1 MSLKYPPT
9 PEWTTRSVRNTDG
22 TTTITT
28 AIKMEVRTVDETG
41 KVVETASLLRRRRN
55 RAGSESSQPPASVAA
70 DAADCS
76 DCEPTAL
83 EVEGPEGHQQVV
95 AYSLESCDDE
105 WCYYG
110 SPSGVV

>member
-1 MSLKYPPT
+1 MSLKYPPN
-9 PEWTTRSVRNTDG
+9 PEWTVRTVRNEDG
-22 TTTITT
+22 TTTTTT
-28 AIKMEVRTVDETG
+28 AVRMEVRTVDDTG
-41 KVVETASLLRRRRN
+41 KVVETASLLRRRR
-55 RAGSESSQPPASVAA
+55 AGSEASQPPASIAA
-70 DAADCS
+70 DAADCG

-110 SPSGVV
+110 SPGGVA